1 MRNTPRVWL
10 GAGMPD
16 QLRGV
21 GAMHLKLSER
31 EREGDW
37 LGSPVDNAPPASVLH
52 VTESPSDDTGEEDA
66 YGDEELVQ
74 RHQTTSDVGW
84 SRFGHIHRHSHRGE
98 PWGREMAACHWR
110 VGGTEPEH

>member
-1 MRNTPRVWL
+1 
-10 GAGMPD
+10 MPD